1 MTTETDPGATPPLT
15 TISTAVHDQLGRNAY
30 TLSVANKAV
39 WDGFQAVQGTATAMG
54 VCIREL
60 ASDTAQQS
68 SGSVQRTVVAGQAFA
83 RAKNPADL
91 MSAQQAMFRTS
102 SSAMADHML
111 KIQATLARTAR
122 AMSSHWP
129 ISVASAK
136 AATPWPVKG

>member
-1 MTTETDPGATPPLT
+1 MTTETDTVAPPPLT
-15 TISTAVHDQLGRNAY
+15 TISTAVHDQLGRNAH

-39 WDGFQAVQGTATAMG
+39 WDGLQAVQGTATAMG

-68 SGSVQRTVVAGQAFA
+68 GGSVQRIVIAGQAFA

-102 SSAMADHML
+102 SSAMADSML

-129 ISVASAK
+129 ISVASTK
-136 AATPWPVKG
+136 VATPSPAEG